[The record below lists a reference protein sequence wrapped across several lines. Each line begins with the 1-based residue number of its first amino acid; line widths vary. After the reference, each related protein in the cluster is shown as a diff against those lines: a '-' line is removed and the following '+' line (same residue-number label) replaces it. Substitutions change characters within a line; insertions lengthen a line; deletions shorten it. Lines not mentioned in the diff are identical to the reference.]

1 MMAEKFRIGL
11 MIVGQAFPM
20 KNIRRLAR
28 YLVTLNLKANHP
40 TEK

>member
-1 MMAEKFRIGL
+1 MMVEKYRIGL

-20 KNIRRLAR
+20 KNIRRLEK
-28 YLVTLNLKANHP
+28 YWETLSLKVNYP